1 MSDAANTIVQELVL
15 ATSAYRTAAVAKNPF
30 SVRLHAPDNSPLA
43 MITSPPP
50 AKRQCNEA
58 PFNIYVFGLKDIGN
72 FVDEAIFK
80 VGNSFRFRLGAKAAI
95 IFSCETEP
103 TFKAMEDLARGQKL
117 RSMSEDQVLRPKLS
131 VSVSG
136 LPPSINTN
144 WVAGKIRALGFSPL
158 KVTNIVGNI
167 SGRPTSKFRVE
178 LDHHDNNDSFLKLVT
193 LGSFEV
199 SIGINLLF
207 NVSSA
212 RVMDTFPVTAS
223 TLTLSAA
230 RVLAPG
236 FRDCLVMSESDM
248 KCANC
253 GKGHRANWDSCPA
266 YLDVLRSKGLSRRAT
281 RAKLAIQASGLD
293 KVHKFRRSLAERLL
307 SINSATAQDMPPAAQ
322 DMPPAAQ
329 DMPPAAQDMPPAAHE
344 LSPAAEDLPPVAHVP
359 PSEVSLDSSDLE
371 YDFNEVG
378 DLVKMI

>member
-1 MSDAANTIVQELVL
+1 MKRQRCANFTPEEEAELVALVKANQSVLENKKSDAITWKQKPSGWEKL
-15 ATSAYRTAAVAKNPF
+15 ATGVPRTVKTCHRP
-30 SVRLHAPDNSPLA
+30 VKTCHPQPMTRHLKPLW
-43 MITSPPP
+43 TS
-50 AKRQCNEA
+50 
-58 PFNIYVFGLKDIGN
+58 
-72 FVDEAIFK
+72 
-80 VGNSFRFRLGAKAAI
+80 SFRFRLGAKAAI

-103 TFKAMEDLARGQKL
+103 TFKAMEDLPRGQKL
-117 RSMSEDQVLRPKLS
+117 RSMSEDQVLRLKLS

-158 KVTNIVGNI
+158 KVTNIVGNM

-178 LDHHDNNDSFLKLVT
+178 LDHHDNNDSFLKPVT

-293 KVHKFRRSLAERLL
+293 KVHKFRGSLAERLL
-307 SINSATAQDMPPAAQ
+307 SINSATAQDLPPA
-322 DMPPAAQ
+322 PQ

-344 LSPAAEDLPPVAHVP
+344 LSPAAEGLPPVAHVP
-359 PSEVSLDSSDLE
+359 PSEVSLDSSVLE

>member
-1 MSDAANTIVQELVL
+1 MHHPSLAQSLALGNADGARQENNVLTPDASPIA
-15 ATSAYRTAAVAKNPF
+15 
-30 SVRLHAPDNSPLA
+30 SVRRPAPVDNSPHA
-43 MITSPPP
+43 MITSPSP

-103 TFKAMEDLARGQKL
+103 TFKAMEDLPRVACHLQ
-117 RSMSEDQVLRPKLS
+117 SI
-131 VSVSG
+131 
-136 LPPSINTN
+136 PS
-144 WVAGKIRALGFSPL
+144 KIRALGFSPL

-193 LGSFEV
+193 LGSVEV

-281 RAKLAIQASGLD
+281 RAKLAIPASGLD

-307 SINSATAQDMPPAAQ
+307 SINSATAQDMPPAA
-322 DMPPAAQ
+322 
-329 DMPPAAQDMPPAAHE
+329 HE

-359 PSEVSLDSSDLE
+359 PSEVSLDFSDLE
-371 YDFNEVG
+371 YDFNDVG
-378 DLVKMI
+378 DLVEMI